1 MEKKTY
7 ECAGRK
13 GTLYCC
19 EQTDAPLIILNNY
32 SDDGSSVIR
41 AMEGIGTP
49 DCNLLVIGNLRWD
62 HDMTPWYCPPISE
75 NDTPYTG
82 GADEYL
88 DLLLTQI
95 LPKCRT
101 ILHGEPCFTGI
112 AGYSLAGL
120 FALYAMYQCDIF
132 DRVASMSGS
141 LWFPG
146 FKEYILSHDLQKRP
160 EKLYLSL
167 GDREAK
173 TRNPYL
179 KTVQDN
185 TEQIV
190 SHYKQTGFDVTWE
203 LNPGNHFKEA
213 ALRSAKGI
221 KAILE

>member
-19 EQTDAPLIILNNY
+19 EQTDTPLIILNNY

-88 DLLLTQI
+88 DLLLTQF
-95 LPKCRT
+95 LPNCRT
-101 ILHGEPCFTGI
+101 VLHGEPCFTGI

-120 FALYAMYQCDIF
+120 FALYAMYQCDTF

-146 FKEYILSHDLQKRP
+146 FKEYVLSHDLQKRP

-179 KTVQDN
+179 KTVQGN